1 MRLSFGVSEW
11 FFVLVSKFLT
21 KIHFSSPP
29 LKQTGNNIGGDG
41 AAQIAQSLKGN
52 TTLTVLLL
60 GCKWLAVLGGIFFVH
75 VFCVDF
81 VSISLVSN
89 PIRQCNWWCRRE
101 TYRRYVESEHDTDLS
116 WFERWVV
123 YLIFRSGLPVMS
135 RHIVNDCVCYDI
147 DTRIGD
153 DGIRAIAEALKVN
166 STLVD
171 INLASEWSIAC
182 VFYALITHAWAGTAI
197 SKVAASYIVDAF
209 KVNTTLTFMGLSG
222 GVGGE

>member
-41 AAQIAQSLKGN
+41 AAQIAEALKVN

-89 PIRQCNWWCRRE
+89 PIRQCNWRFWRE
-101 TYRRYVESEHDTDLS
+101 TYRRYVESEHDTDFS
-116 WFERWVV
+116 WFVRWVV
-123 YLIFRSGLPVMS
+123 LFDFSIRVADHVPGYIEWLCLLLYRQSHWRQWGQKYCRSV
-135 RHIVNDCVCYDI
+135 
-147 DTRIGD
+147 
-153 DGIRAIAEALKVN
+153 E
-166 STLVD
+166 
-171 INLASEWSIAC
+171 SE
-182 VFYALITHAWAGTAI
+182 F
-197 SKVAASYIVDAF
+197 
-209 KVNTTLTFMGLSG
+209 NTG
-222 GVGGE
+222 